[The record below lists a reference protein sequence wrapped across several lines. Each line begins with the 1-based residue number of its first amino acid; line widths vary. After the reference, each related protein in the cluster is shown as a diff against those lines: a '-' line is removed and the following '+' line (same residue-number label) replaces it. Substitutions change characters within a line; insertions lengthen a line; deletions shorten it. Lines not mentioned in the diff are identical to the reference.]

1 MTGKPE
7 NEKPETPEITED
19 DPITTS
25 HQLVL
30 PDTTLSYRV
39 TPPRCFGEGPGEG

>member
-1 MTGKPE
+1 MADKPARE
-7 NEKPETPEITED
+7 IPEIVAAVT
-19 DPITTS
+19 ITTS

-30 PDTTLSYRV
+30 QGTTLSYRV